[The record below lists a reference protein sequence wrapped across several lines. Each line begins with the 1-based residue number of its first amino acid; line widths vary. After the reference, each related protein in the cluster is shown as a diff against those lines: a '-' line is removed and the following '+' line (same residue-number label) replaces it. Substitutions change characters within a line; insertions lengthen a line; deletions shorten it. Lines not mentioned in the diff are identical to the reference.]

1 MLETDQEHKF
11 TGVFITAE
19 VWLHPELNCV
29 EKCLLAEIGALGGQD
44 GNCTASNAYLGW
56 HVGVGSNRVSVMIA
70 HLEKLGLV
78 ETLDFDG
85 RRRRLRSLYQTKAA
99 FLKTQR
105 QDLRKHKG
113 SPCENTNLVIVG
125 EKKTEKPGFEVPEQ
139 MRSPAFMEAWSDWQ
153 QHRREIK
160 HALTPMT
167 AKRQLDMLY
176 KLGSPAAACATI
188 RRSIERGWQGLFPE
202 AVPPAAENGKGLG
215 AGMLDRGDAGSYR
228 LGQ

>member
-1 MLETDQEHKF
+1 
-11 TGVFITAE
+11 
-19 VWLHPELNCV
+19 
-29 EKCLLAEIGALGGQD
+29 
-44 GNCTASNAYLGW
+44 
-56 HVGVGSNRVSVMIA
+56 
-70 HLEKLGLV
+70 
-78 ETLDFDG
+78 
-85 RRRRLRSLYQTKAA
+85 
-99 FLKTQR
+99 
-105 QDLRKHKG
+105 
-113 SPCENTNLVIVG
+113 
-125 EKKTEKPGFEVPEQ
+125 
-139 MRSPAFMEAWSDWQ
+139 MRSPEFVAAWADWQ